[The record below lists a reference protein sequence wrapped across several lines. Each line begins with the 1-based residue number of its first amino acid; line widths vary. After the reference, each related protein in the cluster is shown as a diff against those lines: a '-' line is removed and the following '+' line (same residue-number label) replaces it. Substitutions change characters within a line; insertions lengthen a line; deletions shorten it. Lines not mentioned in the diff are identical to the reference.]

1 MNRKDIDF
9 PSKLEVSSPPPANG
23 GGKKQMHILVSG
35 DERQGLERMKEATG
49 CGFHEYVRRAI
60 VHRLEKDGWL
70 GKVEKAP
77 ASKGDR
83 RRQELKLPVV
93 EPFNG

>member
-1 MNRKDIDF
+1 MNRK
-9 PSKLEVSSPPPANG
+9 EGSSPPPANG

-35 DERQGLERMKEATG
+35 AERAGLERMKEATG

-60 VHRLEKDGWL
+60 VHRLMKDGYL
-70 GKVEKAP
+70 KVGFKTTGNAT
-77 ASKGDR
+77 AR
-83 RRQELKLPVV
+83 RRKELKLPVV